1 MYNKYTIDLT
11 TNQQKKIINAYKN
24 KTGVKI
30 RVSNANLHSN
40 GNLNVLLTNHQIQK
54 INKAKALGQGVEI
67 NFSKMQLQKQGDF
80 LSSLLNL
87 GKLVLPFLAKKVIP
101 ILGLAATSGAIQGAT
116 NKKVQ
121 NS

>member
-1 MYNKYTIDLT
+1 MYIEYTIDLT
-11 TNQQKKIINAYKN
+11 ANQQKKITNAYKN

-40 GNLNVLLTNHQIQK
+40 GNLNVLLTNRQIQK

-67 NFSKMQLQKQGDF
+67 NFSKTQLQKQGGF

-101 ILGLAATSGAIQGAT
+101 TLGLAAASGAIQGAT